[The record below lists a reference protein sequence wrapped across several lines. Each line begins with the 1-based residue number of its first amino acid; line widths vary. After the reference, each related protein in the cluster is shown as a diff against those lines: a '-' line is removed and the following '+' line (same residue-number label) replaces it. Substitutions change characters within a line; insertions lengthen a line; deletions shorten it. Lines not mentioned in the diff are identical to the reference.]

1 MKKSLFLKSMQVPE
15 IVVLVIFIL
24 YLIFPVST
32 PGELSPYIES
42 PLGVIV
48 LLVIIVALFLYSH
61 PLVAVLF
68 LFVAYTLLR
77 RSAAVKPKTAY
88 VEKTL
93 SSEDKMKEAKK
104 ELEMATPPHHEVRHP
119 DVKARQPKTL
129 EEEVV
134 AKHSPIGVSEKISV
148 VETSF
153 LPVSTNVKG
162 TSSA

>member
-1 MKKSLFLKSMQVPE
+1 MQVPE

-24 YLIFPVST
+24 YLIFPVSP

-48 LLVIIVALFLYSH
+48 LLVMIVALFLYSH

-77 RSAAVKPKTAY
+77 RSAAVKPTTSY
-88 VEKTL
+88 IEQTL
-93 SSEDKMKEAKK
+93 SSEEKMKDAKK
-104 ELEMATPPHHEVRHP
+104 ELEMATPPHQEVRHP
-119 DVKARQPKTL
+119 DLKASQPKTL

-134 AKHSPIGVSEKISV
+134 AKHSPIGVSEKISI

>member
-48 LLVIIVALFLYSH
+48 LLVMIVALFLYSH

-77 RSAAVKPKTAY
+77 RSAAVKPTTSY
-88 VEKTL
+88 IEQTL
-93 SSEDKMKEAKK
+93 SSEEKMKDAKK
-104 ELEMATPPHHEVRHP
+104 ELEMATPPHQEVRHP
-119 DVKARQPKTL
+119 DLKASQPKTL

-134 AKHSPIGVSEKISV
+134 AKHSPIGVSEKISI

>member
-48 LLVIIVALFLYSH
+48 LLVMIVALFLYSH

-77 RSAAVKPKTAY
+77 RSAAVKPTTSY
-88 VEKTL
+88 IEQTL
-93 SSEDKMKEAKK
+93 SSEEKMKEAKK
-104 ELEMATPPHHEVRHP
+104 ELEMATPPHQEVRHP
-119 DVKARQPKTL
+119 DLKASQPKTL

>member
-1 MKKSLFLKSMQVPE
+1 MQVPE

-48 LLVIIVALFLYSH
+48 LLVMIVALFLYSH

-77 RSAAVKPKTAY
+77 RSAAVKPTTSY
-88 VEKTL
+88 IEQTL

-104 ELEMATPPHHEVRHP
+104 ELEMATPPHQEVRHP
-119 DVKARQPKTL
+119 DLKASQPKTN
-129 EEEVV
+129 
-134 AKHSPIGVSEKISV
+134 ASRPGIITISRR
-148 VETSF
+148 
-153 LPVSTNVKG
+153 
-162 TSSA
+162 

>member
-48 LLVIIVALFLYSH
+48 LLVMIVALFLYSH

-77 RSAAVKPKTAY
+77 RSAAVKPTTSY
-88 VEKTL
+88 IEQTL
-93 SSEDKMKEAKK
+93 SSEEKMKDAKK
-104 ELEMATPPHHEVRHP
+104 ELEMATPPHQEVRHP
-119 DVKARQPKTL
+119 DLKASQPKTL

>member
-1 MKKSLFLKSMQVPE
+1 MQVPE

-48 LLVIIVALFLYSH
+48 LLVMIVALFLYSH

-77 RSAAVKPKTAY
+77 RSAAVKPTTSY
-88 VEKTL
+88 IEQTL
-93 SSEDKMKEAKK
+93 SSEEKMKDAKK
-104 ELEMATPPHHEVRHP
+104 ELEMATPPHQEVRHP
-119 DVKARQPKTL
+119 DLKASQPKTL

>member
-1 MKKSLFLKSMQVPE
+1 MQVPE

-48 LLVIIVALFLYSH
+48 LLVMIVALFLYSH

-77 RSAAVKPKTAY
+77 RSAAVKPTTSY
-88 VEKTL
+88 IEQTL

-104 ELEMATPPHHEVRHP
+104 ELEMATPPHQEVRHP
-119 DVKARQPKTL
+119 DLKASQPKTL

>member
-1 MKKSLFLKSMQVPE
+1 MQVPE

-48 LLVIIVALFLYSH
+48 LLVMIVALFLYSH

-77 RSAAVKPKTAY
+77 RSAAVKPTTSY
-88 VEKTL
+88 IEQTL
-93 SSEDKMKEAKK
+93 SSEEKMKDAKK
-104 ELEMATPPHHEVRHP
+104 ELEMATPPHQEVRHP
-119 DVKARQPKTL
+119 DLKASQPKTL

-134 AKHSPIGVSEKISV
+134 AKHSPIGVSEKISI

>member
-1 MKKSLFLKSMQVPE
+1 MQVPE
-15 IVVLVIFIL
+15 IVVLVIFLL

-48 LLVIIVALFLYSH
+48 LLVMIVALFLYSH

-77 RSAAVKPKTAY
+77 RSAAVKTTTSY
-88 VEKTL
+88 IEQTL
-93 SSEDKMKEAKK
+93 SSEEKMKDAKK
-104 ELEMATPPHHEVRHP
+104 ELEMATPPHQEVRHP
-119 DVKARQPKTL
+119 DLKASQPKTL

>member
-48 LLVIIVALFLYSH
+48 LLVMIVALFLYSH

-77 RSAAVKPKTAY
+77 RSAAVKPTTSY
-88 VEKTL
+88 IEQTL

-104 ELEMATPPHHEVRHP
+104 ELEMATPPHQEVRHP
-119 DVKARQPKTL
+119 DLKASQPKTL